1 MDAEVAAP
9 ADPTLLVD
17 SFPSAANQPPAAA
30 NTNPPNDLGDGGNNA
45 GTLNISMYD
54 NLSGVHWCDSCPE
67 MESMQ
72 LHHLDQHSNKT
83 CGFVSGHL

>member
-17 SFPSAANQPPAAA
+17 SFPSAANIPPAAA
-30 NTNPPNDLGDGGNNA
+30 NTNQSNDLGDEGNNA

-54 NLSGVHWCDSCPE
+54 NLSGVHW
-67 MESMQ
+67 
-72 LHHLDQHSNKT
+72 
-83 CGFVSGHL
+83 

>member
-17 SFPSAANQPPAAA
+17 SVPSAANQPPAAA
-30 NTNPPNDLGDGGNNA
+30 NTNQPNDLGDGGNNA

-54 NLSGVHWCDSCPE
+54 NICVRSPLLVDALK
-67 MESMQ
+67 MN
-72 LHHLDQHSNKT
+72 L
-83 CGFVSGHL
+83 